1 MKLINKEI
9 FIIDQI
15 IKFDKIL
22 SFIFLNIKMKLFNKP
37 VGITSNEFIYNLKKD
52 GILNSK
58 ACYCGRLD
66 PMARGE
72 MLILEGEECKSM
84 PKYLK
89 KDKIYEF
96 EIIFGFSTDT
106 DDYLGII
113 DDSKLDSL
121 IVDEI
126 IDNKLQNKINEV
138 KNIASQKF
146 HVYSSYVLRKND
158 LRKPLWEWH
167 KLGQLEDSEI
177 PIKSVKIK
185 DFKILDRKYYSKKY
199 LINIFLDNIGK
210 ISDKHNF
217 RQNVIKNQWDLILNS
232 SKKFIVQSIKCQI
245 HVSSGF
251 YVRQLIYDLKKNLKF
266 PLMVYDINR
275 IRI

>member
-1 MKLINKEI
+1 M
-9 FIIDQI
+9 
-15 IKFDKIL
+15 KIL
-22 SFIFLNIKMKLFNKP
+22 NKP
-37 VGITSNEFIYNLKKD
+37 VGITSNEFIYNLKKN
-52 GILNSK
+52 GILKNK

-72 MLILEGEECKSM
+72 MLILEGEECKNMS
-84 PKYLK
+84 KYLK

-96 EIIFGFSTDT
+96 EIIFGFSSDT

-113 DDSKLDSL
+113 NDSNLDTSKIDTIINTKLL
-121 IVDEI
+121 
-126 IDNKLQNKINEV
+126 NNINEL
-138 KNIASQKF
+138 KKIETQKF

-167 KLGQLEDSEI
+167 KLGQLKNDEI
-177 PIKSVKIK
+177 PIKNVKIK
-185 DFKILDRKYYSKKY
+185 DINIIDRKYYSKKY
-199 LINIFLDNIGK
+199 LLNIFLNNISK
-210 ISDKHNF
+210 INNKHNF
-217 RQNVIKNQWDLILNS
+217 RQDVIKNQWNLILNS
-232 SKKFIVQSIKCQI
+232 SKQFIVQSIKFQI

-251 YVRQLIYDLKKNLKF
+251 YVRQLVYDLKKLLKF